1 MSRKELSVVQLEQ
14 LAKLA
19 ELPDDQIDTVDIP
32 EAPAENW
39 LHARR
44 GDLYRPLKQPVTLRL
59 DADVVTWFKDHA
71 AGGGYQTEIN
81 RVLRQHGE
89 HDKVWAAA
97 GSASVS

>member
-1 MSRKELSVVQLEQ
+1 MNRKELSAEQLER

-19 ELPDDQIDTVDIP
+19 ELPDDRIDTADIP

-39 LHARR
+39 IHARR
-44 GDLYRPLKQPVTLRL
+44 GDLYRPVKQPVTLRL

-81 RVLRQHGE
+81 QVLRKHVADAE
-89 HDKVWAAA
+89 KRRA
-97 GSASVS
+97 